1 MTARWLWPLVIAMT
15 LGCQPSPPPMNPVVG
30 VGLLMQT
37 IIEPAADHYW
47 DAVGSVTDEHGTT
60 SFAPTSAEEWAQL
73 RTDGYTLAESGNLL
87 MMEGRARDRG
97 RWMELARAMVAA
109 GRQAA
114 LAAEQRDTAAVFEAG
129 SVVYQACSACH
140 EAYLIPPTRP
150 TDTTR

>member
-1 MTARWLWPLVIAMT
+1 MT
-15 LGCQPSPPPMNPVVG
+15 PVAS

-60 SFAPTSAEEWAQL
+60 SFSPTSAEEWTEL
-73 RTDGYTLAESGNLL
+73 RNNGYVLAESGNLL
-87 MMEGRARDRG
+87 MMEGRARDQGDWLR
-97 RWMELARAMVAA
+97 LARAMVEA

-114 LAAEQRDTAAVFEAG
+114 VAAEQRDTTAVFEAG

-140 EAYLIPPTRP
+140 AAYLIPKATPPGATR
-150 TDTTR
+150 